1 MPNHYLPWSLVV
13 LAFQAGG
20 AGELGSG
27 ALQAGGAGELGL
39 GTGTLALFFLEGASS
54 SDLTNTRSVNHQASA
69 YTQFTV

>member
-13 LAFQAGG
+13 LAF
-20 AGELGSG
+20 
-27 ALQAGGAGELGL
+27 QAGGAGELGL

>member
-20 AGELGSG
+20 AGKLGVG

-54 SDLTNTRSVNHQASA
+54 SGLTNTRSVNHQASA